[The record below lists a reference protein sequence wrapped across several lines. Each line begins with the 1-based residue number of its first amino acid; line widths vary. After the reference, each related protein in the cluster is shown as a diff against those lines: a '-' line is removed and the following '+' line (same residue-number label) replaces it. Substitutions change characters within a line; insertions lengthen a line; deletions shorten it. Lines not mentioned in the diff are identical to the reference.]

1 MDQLLTV
8 QPHCPIMAVL
18 TEIEYESGME
28 PSFGSIHDFCFELQ
42 ELFTSSGWFFYVFSL
57 KGFTKDGITGFYHN
71 GSRWTMAKMPFPDMV
86 YNRIHSRRSE
96 SRLTF
101 IDFVKIMS
109 ESRIPVFNRRF
120 LNKWEVHQWLHDS
133 KNLHRFL
140 PESCV
145 YSRDLLQRM
154 SESHEVLFL
163 KPING
168 SRGRDIIRIQRHES
182 TCHISLSSRNG
193 IESLNTCQKEDLS
206 AILKEYLKKQLYLLQ
221 QGLPLLRMD
230 KRSVDFRILC
240 NRSSKHNWRVTSTVA
255 RLSAQGHFAAN
266 LAAGGETIQ
275 PLRILRHFFGEA
287 QSTSKLDMIREL
299 ALEAANCTA
308 DSSGELF
315 AELGIDIGID
325 DSGHPWIIEVN
336 SKPSKSDHIGRNSC
350 RPSAKAIAEYAH
362 ILLSDINPPEEGG
375 YR

>member
-18 TEIEYESGME
+18 TEIEYEPGME

-57 KGFTKDGITGFYHN
+57 KGFAKNGITGLYHN
-71 GSRWTMAKMPFPDMV
+71 GSRWTKAKMPFPDLV

-96 SRLTF
+96 SGQTF

-109 ESRIPVFNRRF
+109 ESHIPVFNRRF
-120 LNKWEVHQWLHDS
+120 LNKWEVHQWLYAS
-133 KNLHRFL
+133 KKLQRFL

-145 YSRDLLQRM
+145 YSRHSLQLM
-154 SESHEVLFL
+154 AESHEVLFL

-168 SRGRDIIRIQRHES
+168 SRGRDIIRIQRQGS
-182 TCHISLSSRNG
+182 TCHVSLSSRNG
-193 IESLNTCQKEDLS
+193 IESLTTCQKEELH
-206 AILKEYLKKQLYLLQ
+206 AILKGYLKKQLYLLQ

-240 NRSSKHNWRVTSTVA
+240 NRSSMHDWRVTSTVA

-266 LAAGGETIQ
+266 LAVGGDTIH
-275 PLRILRHFFGEA
+275 PLRILRNFFGEA
-287 QSTSKLDMIREL
+287 QSTSRLDMIREL

-308 DSSGELF
+308 DSSGDLF
-315 AELGIDIGID
+315 AELGIDVGID
-325 DSGHPWIIEVN
+325 DNGHPWIIEVN
-336 SKPSKSDHIGRNSC
+336 SKPSKNDHIGKNSC
-350 RPSAKAIAEYAH
+350 RPSAKAIAEYAQ
-362 ILLSDINPPEEGG
+362 ILLSETNPPEEGG
-375 YR
+375 SR